1 MKILSKKALAV
12 VGLGAVIA
20 AGAVTADAAVGT
32 SGTVS
37 GTTYNA
43 LTSYRLLDTRVA
55 PATPLAAGVA
65 KVITVGGVDGVPADA
80 TAVTVNLTVTG
91 ATVGGY
97 VLAWPD
103 GGAKPTKGSNVN
115 FNAGQTVANLATVPV
130 TDGKIDVEFIGAG
143 STQLVVDLEGYFT
156 APAVSL
162 TSIYTPTT
170 ATATS
175 SVLDHPDSGDN
186 GQNWAVDT
194 ITRTASVTLKDAAS
208 TSNCGAGAT
217 SCYLYEGTLA
227 DTGSFT
233 TASSAHVTTDGLSPD
248 KSTAISGTETG
259 SITGGSAV
267 EFYASSN
274 APTAGS
280 VPAVV
285 SGVVSGEETTDN
297 WVEQFFPAG
306 TTFGSG
312 PSLLT
317 WDWTYSTSNT
327 CETWVDAYNGETGD
341 ITGVNACAS

>member
-1 MKILSKKALAV
+1 MKYLTKRVLAV

-20 AGAVTADAAVGT
+20 AGAVTANAAISS

-43 LTSYRLLDTRVA
+43 LTSYRLLDTRTA
-55 PATPLAAGVA
+55 SALPADTPMQV
-65 KVITVGGVDGVPADA
+65 TVGGKDGVPADA
-80 TAVTVNLTVTG
+80 TAVTLNLTVTG
-91 ATVGGY
+91 SKSSGY

-103 GGAKPTKGSNVN
+103 GAAQPSKGSNVN
-115 FNAGQTVANLATVPV
+115 FAAGQTVANQATVPMA
-130 TDGKIDVEFIGAG
+130 DGKIDVEFFGAG

-156 APAVSL
+156 TPTVTV
-162 TSIYTPTT
+162 TSAYTPTS

-194 ITRTASVTLKDAAS
+194 LTRTASVTLKGVAS
-208 TSNCGAGAT
+208 VSDCGSGAT
-217 SCYLYEGTLA
+217 TCYLYEGAIA

-233 TASSAHVTTDGLSPD
+233 TASSASVATDGLSPHA
-248 KSTAISGTETG
+248 STAINGTETG
-259 SITGGSAV
+259 SVTGGSAV

-274 APTAGS
+274 APTAGA

-285 SGVVSGEETTDN
+285 SGAVSGEKTTTD

-306 TTFGSG
+306 TTFGTG
-312 PSLLT
+312 PSLLN

-327 CETWVDAYNGETGD
+327 CETWVDALSGETGD
-341 ITGVNACAS
+341 ITGTNACAS